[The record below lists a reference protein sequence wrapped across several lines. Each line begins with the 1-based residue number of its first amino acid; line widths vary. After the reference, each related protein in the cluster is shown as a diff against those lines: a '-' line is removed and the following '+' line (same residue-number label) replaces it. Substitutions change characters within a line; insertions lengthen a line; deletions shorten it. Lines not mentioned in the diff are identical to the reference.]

1 MAFVT
6 FSFSVLGLGF
16 MTAIAL
22 IAAVGAQNAF
32 LLRHAL
38 RGAIPVWPLVVVCIV
53 SEVGLITLGVTGAGA
68 VMASAPWAMT
78 LITWFGVVFLVSYGI
93 FALRRAWVGGSALE
107 APADPEKAVSL
118 ERERE
123 TVAVGAAVAPSSGTN
138 GAHGSDGPV
147 LGGGGSGGDLA
158 ESAGSGDRAAERPR
172 RRLGGP
178 LLAAIGGML
187 AFTWLN
193 PHAYI
198 VSVVVLGS
206 LANGHGDL
214 RWAFAL
220 GCFLAG
226 ITWFCLVG
234 FGGKALR
241 GLFANPVAWRVLDVI
256 IAVVMFAMAAML
268 ALH

>member
-1 MAFVT
+1 MT

-53 SEVGLITLGVTGAGA
+53 SEMGLIALGVTGAGA

-78 LITWFGVVFLVSYGI
+78 LITWFGVVFLVTYGI

-107 APADPEKAVSL
+107 APADTEKVVSL

-123 TVAVGAAVAPSSGTN
+123 TVAVGAATAPSSGTN
-138 GAHGSDGPV
+138 GSYGSDAPS
-147 LGGGGSGGDLA
+147 LGGGDVDLA
-158 ESAGSGDRAAERPR
+158 EPAGSGDSSEGRPR

-198 VSVVVLGS
+198 DSVVVLGS

>member
-1 MAFVT
+1 MT

-16 MTAIAL
+16 VTAIAL

-38 RGAIPVWPLVVVCIV
+38 RGAVPVWPLVAVCIL
-53 SEVGLITLGVTGAGA
+53 SEMGLITLGVTGAGA

-107 APADPEKAVSL
+107 APADTEKVVAA

-123 TVAVGAAVAPSSGTN
+123 SVAAGAALVPAGGSAGL
-138 GAHGSDGPV
+138 HGSDGPPS
-147 LGGGGSGGDLA
+147 GGGDVALA
-158 ESAGSGDRAAERPR
+158 EPARTGDGERRKRP
-172 RRLGGP
+172 RLGGP

-198 VSVVVLGS
+198 DSVVVLGS

-214 RWAFAL
+214 RWTFAL

>member
-1 MAFVT
+1 MT

-16 MTAIAL
+16 VTAIAL

-38 RGAIPVWPLVVVCIV
+38 RGAVPVWPLVVVCIV
-53 SEVGLITLGVTGAGA
+53 SEMGLITLGVTGAGA

-107 APADPEKAVSL
+107 APAEPEKAVAM

-123 TVAVGAAVAPSSGTN
+123 TVAAGIAMSHGGGAQGSQ
-138 GAHGSDGPV
+138 GADRQGSDRPTP
-147 LGGGGSGGDLA
+147 GGDVALA
-158 ESAGSGDRAAERPR
+158 EPARPGGHPDGRALPR
-172 RRLGGP
+172 TWGP

-198 VSVVVLGS
+198 DSVVVLGS

-241 GLFANPVAWRVLDVI
+241 GLFANPFAWRVLDVI

>member
-1 MAFVT
+1 MT

-16 MTAIAL
+16 VTAIAL

-53 SEVGLITLGVTGAGA
+53 SEMGLITLGVTGAGA

-107 APADPEKAVSL
+107 APADTEKAVAM

-123 TVAVGAAVAPSSGTN
+123 TVAAGAAMVPAGGSGN
-138 GAHGSDGPV
+138 SDGLA
-147 LGGGGSGGDLA
+147 LGGGNVAADEPARSG
-158 ESAGSGDRAAERPR
+158 ESSEGRGRPR
-172 RRLGGP
+172 IGGP

-198 VSVVVLGS
+198 DSVVVLGS
-206 LANGHGDL
+206 VANGHGDL

>member
-1 MAFVT
+1 
-6 FSFSVLGLGF
+6 

-53 SEVGLITLGVTGAGA
+53 SEMGLITLGVTGAGV

-107 APADPEKAVSL
+107 ASADPEKAVSL

-147 LGGGGSGGDLA
+147 LGGGDLA
-158 ESAGSGDRAAERPR
+158 EPAGSARSTSPPPSDGASDPYDPFVPLDGAVAAPTATVSRSRSNDTTFSVSAGASRADPPTQAR
-172 RRLGGP
+172 RRAKIP
-178 LLAAIGGML
+178 
-187 AFTWLN
+187 
-193 PHAYI
+193 
-198 VSVVVLGS
+198 
-206 LANGHGDL
+206 
-214 RWAFAL
+214 
-220 GCFLAG
+220 
-226 ITWFCLVG
+226 
-234 FGGKALR
+234 
-241 GLFANPVAWRVLDVI
+241 
-256 IAVVMFAMAAML
+256 
-268 ALH
+268 

>member
-1 MAFVT
+1 MT

-16 MTAIAL
+16 VTAIAL

-53 SEVGLITLGVTGAGA
+53 SEMGLITLGVTGAGA

-107 APADPEKAVSL
+107 APADTEKAVAMD
-118 ERERE
+118 RERE
-123 TVAVGAAVAPSSGTN
+123 TVAAGATAVPAGGS
-138 GAHGSDGPV
+138 HGSENTDGPA
-147 LGGGGSGGDLA
+147 LSGGDVALA
-158 ESAGSGDRAAERPR
+158 EPALPVGRDEGQSRPR
-172 RRLGGP
+172 FGGP

-198 VSVVVLGS
+198 DSVVVLGS
-206 LANGHGDL
+206 VANGHGDL

>member
-1 MAFVT
+1 MT

-53 SEVGLITLGVTGAGA
+53 SEMGLITLGVTGAGA

-93 FALRRAWVGGSALE
+93 FALRRAWIGGSALE
-107 APADPEKAVSL
+107 APADTETAVAM
-118 ERERE
+118 ERERK
-123 TVAVGAAVAPSSGTN
+123 TVSAGAAMVPAGGSGS
-138 GAHGSDGPV
+138 SDGPA
-147 LGGGGSGGDLA
+147 LGGEDVALDEPARSG
-158 ESAGSGDRAAERPR
+158 ERSAERGR
-172 RRLGGP
+172 ARISGP

-198 VSVVVLGS
+198 DSVVVLGS